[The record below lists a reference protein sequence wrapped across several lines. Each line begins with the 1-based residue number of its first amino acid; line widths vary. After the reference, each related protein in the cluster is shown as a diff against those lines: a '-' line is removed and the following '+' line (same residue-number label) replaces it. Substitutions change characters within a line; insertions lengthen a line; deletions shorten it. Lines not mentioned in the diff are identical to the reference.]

1 MNNSGC
7 DLNTLLNHLVNKHYK
22 YLLTVAKRITRRK
35 DVELAADL
43 ISETY
48 LSIIENE
55 KQVPEDDTGFI
66 MYFVRYMKLQ
76 FLGERST
83 FNKAMKLQA
92 DIEHGEI
99 QLGEWD
105 EVFAEP
111 TNEAT
116 KELLKELSHLKETQ
130 VSKLINVYEIKESLP
145 GHLKT
150 IFELHFENGLS
161 SREIAEMME
170 KETGYK
176 MYYGRYNDMIN
187 EVKTYLK

>member
-1 MNNSGC
+1 M
-7 DLNTLLNHLVNKHYK
+7 NHLVNKHYK
-22 YLLTVAKRITRRK
+22 YLLTVAKRITRRR
-35 DVELAADL
+35 DVELATDL

-116 KELLKELSHLKETQ
+116 KEMLRELSHLKDNQ

>member
-1 MNNSGC
+1 MSNSEC

-43 ISETY
+43 INETY

-116 KELLKELSHLKETQ
+116 KEMLKELSHLKETQ